1 MKTILEEIESVLVT
15 GTTDVSPEIRYIFR
29 SDTTRFT
36 GTPDIVVNVRTEK
49 EVAAVV
55 KIASENG
62 IAVIARG
69 AGTGMSGGAVPL
81 KGGIVL
87 NFEKMNRIVRIDR
100 RKRIAYVEPGVV
112 TDRLREEADRLGLYY
127 PPDPSSSAV
136 STLGGNFAENAGGL
150 HCVKY
155 GVTSRYVKGFKFVD
169 SAGEIN
175 SCGVYAPEDSFPGSF
190 VMIGSE
196 GTLGIVTEIALELL
210 DRPPLEE
217 TFVTY
222 HADLLNAVNT
232 VIKIKSSGVDPSVIE
247 LIDKDALSAAVQ
259 YSKIDLPENTGAVL
273 IIKLDSYFLPAL
285 LERSILLENII
296 SLMKVIK
303 YRKAESEAEK
313 KSFWDMR
320 KAVSSAIKRIS
331 NDKLNEDITVPVSN
345 MHAFI
350 EFTRALSEKFALR
363 IIVYGHAG
371 DGNLHVNILFD
382 RNNSTETNNARLAS
396 EEVFKK
402 AVELG
407 GNISGEHGIGLS
419 KKNFMSIQ
427 YSKNEIA
434 FMKKIKKAFDPDNI
448 FNPDK
453 IFNITKG

>member
-1 MKTILEEIESVLVT
+1 MKTILEEIESVLDT
-15 GTTDVSPEIRYIFR
+15 GTADASPEIRYIFR

-55 KIASENG
+55 KIASANG

-87 NFEKMNRIVRIDR
+87 NFEKMNRIIGIDR

-112 TDRLREEADRLGLYY
+112 TDRLRQEADRLGLYY

-175 SCGVYAPEDSFPGSF
+175 SCGVYSPEDSFPGCF

-217 TFVTY
+217 TFITY
-222 HADLLNAVNT
+222 HADLMNAVNT

-247 LIDKDALSAAVQ
+247 LIDKDALSAAVM

-273 IIKLDSYFLPAL
+273 IIKLDSYFLPEL

-296 SLMKVIK
+296 SLMKVIR
-303 YRKAESEAEK
+303 YRKAESETEK
-313 KSFWDMR
+313 RSFWNMR

-396 EEVFKK
+396 EEIFKK